1 MIRVLTIVYEKHT
14 KTDVA
19 LKTKV
24 RNQCWTLLELP
35 NNTKCFGPLLTTGKA
50 NYKLPLQNYFS
61 LGTKYISETRFEK
74 PPSSLD
80 ILIFMKVT
88 LYCTSY
94 SFIYKIVSL
103 ISVNYFIPCIIIYS
117 YKLYLW
123 LKKL

>member
-1 MIRVLTIVYEKHT
+1 MLRVLTIVYENHT

-35 NNTKCFGPLLTTGKA
+35 NNPKYFGPLLTTGKA

-88 LYCTSY
+88 LYCTSS
-94 SFIYKIVSL
+94 SFI
-103 ISVNYFIPCIIIYS
+103 
-117 YKLYLW
+117 
-123 LKKL
+123 